1 VHKFET
7 HNLVNL
13 SEVACSLIGSLADWR
28 QSKLVNT
35 DFLGFNAC
43 VSESENQKPEE
54 VEIRRA
60 PKVLPM
66 ALTGAAIGALLA
78 VVLFLLIPEANRSSA
93 NIFGLLIL
101 ALGSLGLGLG
111 VAFSIV
117 VDISTSRRAKRALA
131 NKVTE

>member
-1 VHKFET
+1 
-7 HNLVNL
+7 
-13 SEVACSLIGSLADWR
+13 LIDWW

>member
-1 VHKFET
+1 
-7 HNLVNL
+7 
-13 SEVACSLIGSLADWR
+13 
-28 QSKLVNT
+28 LVNT
-35 DFLGFNAC
+35 NFLRFNTG
-43 VSESENQKPEE
+43 VTESENQKPEE

-66 ALTGAAIGALLA
+66 ALTGAAIGAAFA

-93 NIFGLLIL
+93 NIFGLLLL

-111 VAFSIV
+111 VAFSIIF
-117 VDISTSRRAKRALA
+117 DLTTSRRAKRALA